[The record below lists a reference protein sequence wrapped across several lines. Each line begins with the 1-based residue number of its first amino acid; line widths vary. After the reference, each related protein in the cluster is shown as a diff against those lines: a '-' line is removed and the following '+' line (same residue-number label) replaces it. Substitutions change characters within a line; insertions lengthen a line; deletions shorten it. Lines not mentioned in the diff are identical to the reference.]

1 MPVVETA
8 LYTRDGLWIFCE
20 YLQDLLVIVMKNK
33 PHSLIEAVFADS

>member
-20 YLQDLLVIVMKNK
+20 YLQDLLV
-33 PHSLIEAVFADS
+33 SYEEQTTFFD